1 MKRGNDNRTGVQE
14 HTSMKDKSG
23 NRNAQ
28 QSGRP
33 NPSQNTI
40 NPNRGLNEDEQK
52 RTTNQ
57 EEEDETTNAYT
68 ETSETGRNESPE
80 KDKDSS
86 RSGSSDK
93 KRDQKQ

>member
-1 MKRGNDNRTGVQE
+1 MKRGNDSRTSVQE
-14 HTSMKDKSG
+14 NTSMKDKSG
-23 NRNAQ
+23 QRNAQ
-28 QSGRP
+28 YSKRP

-57 EEEDETTNAYT
+57 EEEDETTNAYA
-68 ETSETGRNESPE
+68 ESSEKGKESGRSTSSE
-80 KDKDSS
+80 
-86 RSGSSDK
+86 

>member
-1 MKRGNDNRTGVQE
+1 MKRGNDNRSNVQE
-14 HTSMKDKSG
+14 HTSMKDKSVH
-23 NRNAQ
+23 RNAQ
-28 QSGRP
+28 HSGRP

-68 ETSETGRNESPE
+68 ESSGETRNESYE
-80 KDKDSS
+80 
-86 RSGSSDK
+86 
-93 KRDQKQ
+93 

>member
-14 HTSMKDKSG
+14 RTSMKDKSG

-28 QSGRP
+28 HTGRP

-57 EEEDETTNAYT
+57 DEERETTNAYT
-68 ETSETGRNESPE
+68 E
-80 KDKDSS
+80 
-86 RSGSSDK
+86 SSDTNK
-93 KRDQKQ
+93 KESSGEAYNSGRSKSTKRDQNQ

>member
-1 MKRGNDNRTGVQE
+1 MKRGNDNRTGAQE
-14 HTSMKDKSG
+14 RTSMKDKSG

-57 EEEDETTNAYT
+57 EEEDEKTNAYT
-68 ETSETGRNESPE
+68 ETSNASKNEPSEKHTESGRPKSTE
-80 KDKDSS
+80 
-86 RSGSSDK
+86 
-93 KRDQKQ
+93 KRDRKH

>member
-1 MKRGNDNRTGVQE
+1 MKRGNDNRTSVQE
-14 HTSMKDKSG
+14 RTSMKDNSAH
-23 NRNAQ
+23 RNAQ
-28 QSGRP
+28 HSGRP

-68 ETSETGRNESPE
+68 ESSENKGNKSAER
-80 KDKDSS
+80 KDSVQPKS
-86 RSGSSDK
+86 SGKRS
-93 KRDQKQ
+93 QKQ